1 MKRPHT
7 SIQLP
12 SKICILVCLYD
23 GVSHEQMYAVQQ
35 EAAMAQVFLWGWALP
50 TSLSCGC
57 FSPVLS
63 LQPCQGHDISNAT
76 LNPRETALEQLP
88 SHPSAAEWP
97 AQLPSLLYWQSRM
110 ARQENSSSPAQGE
123 IWQAETPEY
132 LRDIIN
138 WLVYLHNFFTHFL
151 HPITSLHCL
160 WGERI
165 WDQSRERAKVRAAA
179 WQVHD
184 RKDNLVL
191 ALLTLV
197 DCSIF
202 FSSATDQPYPPT
214 SLCAFMFLLRFRW
227 INSMIPVYLVITFSC
242 KQFWL

>member
-1 MKRPHT
+1 MFMLLWRVIKPQNHNSLNQMLTANVGMASLKGDPVGNTFLTEKSQRDLGIITYTKMKRPHT

-57 FSPVLS
+57 FSPILS

-97 AQLPSLLYWQSRM
+97 AQPPSLLYWQSRM

-138 WLVYLHNFFTHFL
+138 
-151 HPITSLHCL
+151 
-160 WGERI
+160 
-165 WDQSRERAKVRAAA
+165 
-179 WQVHD
+179 
-184 RKDNLVL
+184 
-191 ALLTLV
+191 
-197 DCSIF
+197 
-202 FSSATDQPYPPT
+202 
-214 SLCAFMFLLRFRW
+214 
-227 INSMIPVYLVITFSC
+227 
-242 KQFWL
+242 